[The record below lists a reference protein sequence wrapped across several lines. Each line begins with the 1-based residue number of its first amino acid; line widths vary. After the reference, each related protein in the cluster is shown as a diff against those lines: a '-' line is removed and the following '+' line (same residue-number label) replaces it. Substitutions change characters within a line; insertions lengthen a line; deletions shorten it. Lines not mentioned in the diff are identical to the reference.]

1 MSLAAEKQ
9 PTSRYEGRIRLL
21 KSGGG
26 MDSTITLHWQERR
39 LGRTLLRTYRDT
51 VDLYEV
57 FPNDKQPRRGPKQD
71 PELQRQIEAN
81 EGIFEPLLLE
91 PHPENRDKFRIVDGD
106 RRWENSKTLVEVHKK
121 EQYRRLPAEITDR
134 TLTDEERLRVWI
146 YIHRQRREWDT
157 KEKEMVAYSL
167 VNMVGRASAANIL
180 GITVRELDKLV
191 EIYDLSE
198 KLTNL
203 AEPGA
208 SITWAREIKNLN
220 RKILTPT
227 VLDVIVKK
235 ANEQEITNS
244 KEIRRLRQVLKDPV
258 AKDHFLSSSGTID
271 TALRTLGP
279 TPSKKNQGLLGDI
292 EQVSESLKRY
302 SWTTLAALKGDPQVL
317 RKLEETEKLLKDL
330 KKALSK

>member
-1 MSLAAEKQ
+1 MGQ
-9 PTSRYEGRIRLL
+9 PAV
-21 KSGGG
+21 
-26 MDSTITLHWQERR
+26 TLHWQERR

-51 VDLYEV
+51 VDLYDA
-57 FPNDKQPRRGPKQD
+57 FPNNKQPRMGPKED
-71 PELQRQIEAN
+71 TELQRQIEAN

-91 PHPENRDKFRIVDGD
+91 PHPENRDKFRIIDGD
-106 RRWENSKTLVEVHKK
+106 RRWTNSKILVEVYKK

-134 TLTDEERLRVWI
+134 TLTDEERFRAWI

-167 VNMVGRASAANIL
+167 VNMVGRASSANIL

-191 EIYDLSE
+191 EIYDVSE

-220 RKILTPT
+220 KRLLTPT
-227 VLDVIVKK
+227 VLDSVVRKI
-235 ANEQEITNS
+235 NEQEITNS
-244 KEIRRLRQVLKDPV
+244 KDIRKLRSIFKDPV
-258 AKDHFLSSSGTID
+258 AKDNFLSAGGNID
-271 TALRTLGP
+271 GALQSLVP
-279 TPSKKNQGLLGDI
+279 PPSKKAHGLLGDI
-292 EQVSESLKRY
+292 EQISESLQRY
-302 SWTTLAALKGDPQVL
+302 SWTTLAALKGDQQVL
-317 RKLEETEKLLKDL
+317 RKLEDTEKLLKEL